1 MFVTSI
7 LLAIFGL
14 SQAQSSCPEL
24 SCSVDCLIP
33 VKDQWGCPTCACDW
47 CDSVTSNYCKID
59 CDNGYELFELTM
71 NDEAAGVWCPMCKC
85 AESSSNSTE
94 YEASSQA
101 YEKQETL
108 ADVSLNLK
116 KAWRVQNIAKRHGEE
131 GEGFEDLK
139 RGVLDL
145 LGIDEKDLEEWQE
158 HRPSLVNKFDI
169 DEKQVE
175 EFQEGRAERPP
186 MVPLALKRHQTAEM
200 VNRTRQD
207 VAPTR
212 DWSQLNQTDA
222 WKKIA
227 VYLSQAEET
236 PRYDELFGPEGFKGR
251 DGEDNWEFNR
261 ISDRVDDDV
270 AKAAKE
276 ARENFQEADHYGLF
290 VYRMFIKT
298 KLENEASELNDVLTD
313 AQRAQAKKMVATL
326 SKKAQANDGD
336 FDLDKALEEFSKS
349 LEERT
354 GNFAENKQ
362 NTKENFYRNLKDHL
376 DLDKEVEEAL
386 DERVENINHHPA
398 RLAVLKH
405 KNEQANAD
413 WSINWGGS
421 FNFGPN

>member
-1 MFVTSI
+1 
-7 LLAIFGL
+7 
-14 SQAQSSCPEL
+14 
-24 SCSVDCLIP
+24 
-33 VKDQWGCPTCACDW
+33 
-47 CDSVTSNYCKID
+47 
-59 CDNGYELFELTM
+59 M

-227 VYLSQAEET
+227 MYLSQAEET

>member
-1 MFVTSI
+1 
-7 LLAIFGL
+7 
-14 SQAQSSCPEL
+14 
-24 SCSVDCLIP
+24 
-33 VKDQWGCPTCACDW
+33 
-47 CDSVTSNYCKID
+47 
-59 CDNGYELFELTM
+59 
-71 NDEAAGVWCPMCKC
+71 
-85 AESSSNSTE
+85 
-94 YEASSQA
+94 
-101 YEKQETL
+101 
-108 ADVSLNLK
+108 
-116 KAWRVQNIAKRHGEE
+116 
-131 GEGFEDLK
+131 
-139 RGVLDL
+139 
-145 LGIDEKDLEEWQE
+145 
-158 HRPSLVNKFDI
+158 
-169 DEKQVE
+169 
-175 EFQEGRAERPP
+175 

-227 VYLSQAEET
+227 MYLSQAEET